1 MSEDISVEVVYALPQ
16 KQEVLS
22 LKIRSGAVVS
32 EAIEQSGILRDFPE
46 IDLASA
52 KVGIYSKQVKLDAV
66 LRDKDRIEIYRPLI
80 ADPKEIRRKRAAEGK
95 EDEEGGRRRRSGRNL
110 NSTHLHQESAVF
122 FASSMALARSLSSRK
137 TRSPFSLNLLILCP
151 SCRAC
156 SWLRA
161 CSQFA
166 FLLFASS

>member
-22 LKIRSGAVVS
+22 LKIRPGAVVS
-32 EAIEQSGILRDFPE
+32 EAIARSGILRDFPE

-52 KVGIYSKQVKLDAV
+52 KVGIYGKLVKLDAV

-95 EDEEGGRRRRSGRNL
+95 ETKKEAGDAEAA
-110 NSTHLHQESAVF
+110 SA
-122 FASSMALARSLSSRK
+122 
-137 TRSPFSLNLLILCP
+137 
-151 SCRAC
+151 
-156 SWLRA
+156 
-161 CSQFA
+161 
-166 FLLFASS
+166 